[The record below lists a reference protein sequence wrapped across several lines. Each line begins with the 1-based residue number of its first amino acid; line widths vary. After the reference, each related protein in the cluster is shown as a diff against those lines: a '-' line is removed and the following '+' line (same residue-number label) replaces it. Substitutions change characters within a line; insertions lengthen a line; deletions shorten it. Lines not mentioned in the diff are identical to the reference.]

1 MAFINIHYPT
11 QDPLF
16 LILLHWSVENCHYK
30 ICGKEKK
37 KLRKRP
43 AYLQKRE
50 TTAHEVLYL
59 IQLILAYL
67 FINIWGH
74 HDRMILYFFSIVFLH
89 CLFFN
94 SFPPPQRNSFSGT

>member
-1 MAFINIHYPT
+1 MY
-11 QDPLF
+11 
-16 LILLHWSVENCHYK
+16 VEK
-30 ICGKEKK
+30 ICGKERK

-74 HDRMILYFFSIVFLH
+74 HDHRVHLAVNGVRTH
-89 CLFFN
+89 N
-94 SFPPPQRNSFSGT
+94 FSGDSHRLHMYR